1 MKPYYQDE
9 WVTLYHGDC
18 MEVMADMPDKSCQ
31 LFATD
36 PPYFRK
42 VDADWDDQWG
52 ADVGKFFAWIGC
64 VIDEGVRLTDD
75 RGTLAMFASPDYVTG
90 VEVEMR
96 KRATVLNQIVW
107 RKPIGRL
114 GRMSA
119 ADLRRFFPTSE
130 RIIIAEHLRTPDR
143 DMFRFIDHVNH
154 SVSREVYSGIREKLV
169 ALRDAAGVTNREID
183 AALGR
188 SGMSGHYFGA
198 SQWSLPTREAWET
211 ISGLL
216 RAGGVEPP
224 TFDALRSE
232 FDALRSEFDAQRR
245 EFDAQRREFDAQRR
259 EFDKSLLSD
268 VWDFRSPSG
277 IQRDPHPTQKPLA
290 LMDHLVGT
298 LSRYGDTVLDPFMGS
313 GTTLVAAKAIGR
325 KSIGI
330 ELDERYCEMAAS
342 RLGQDA
348 LDFGETS

>member
-1 MKPYYQDE
+1 MSIYYQDDM
-9 WVTLYHGDC
+9 VTLYHGDC
-18 MEVMADMPDKSCQ
+18 LEVMADLPDKACQ

-52 ADVGKFFAWIGC
+52 ADVGKFLTWIGG

-75 RGTLAMFASPDYVTG
+75 RGTLAMFASPDHVTG

-154 SVSREVYSGIREKLV
+154 SVSREVYSGIRESLV
-169 ALRDAAGVTNREID
+169 ALRDGAGVMNWQID

-188 SGMSGHYFGA
+188 NGMAGHYFGA
-198 SQWSLPTREAWET
+198 SQWSLPTREAWEI

-245 EFDAQRREFDAQRR
+245 EFDAQRREFD
-259 EFDKSLLSD
+259 KSLLSD

-277 IQRDPHPTQKPLA
+277 AQRDPHPTQKPLA

-298 LSRYGDTVLDPFMGS
+298 LSRYGDTVLDPFVGS
-313 GTTLVAAKAIGR
+313 GTTLVAAKALGR
-325 KSIGI
+325 KSIGV
-330 ELDERYCEMAAS
+330 ELDEAYCEIAAKRLTQGVLDLGAAS
-342 RLGQDA
+342 
-348 LDFGETS
+348 